1 MNKTNASSIK
11 KKKTREISNK
21 IRQLASMLEQS
32 LQQILIFISQ
42 NVFSIR
48 RLKEKKKFYYI
59 MNIYKLAYGD
69 ISWRSTVTRGRTGSF
84 TDRWTDPPIFVPPMR
99 RRVSISSAASDRSW
113 RNANEAGM
121 RATPLEKSRRIVETP
136 LDRVSRLI
144 G

>member
-84 TDRWTDPPIFVPPMR
+84 TDPPIFVPPMR
-99 RRVSISSAASDRSW
+99 RRVSISSAASDRS
-113 RNANEAGM
+113 
-121 RATPLEKSRRIVETP
+121 
-136 LDRVSRLI
+136 
-144 G
+144 

>member
-1 MNKTNASSIK
+1 
-11 KKKTREISNK
+11 
-21 IRQLASMLEQS
+21 
-32 LQQILIFISQ
+32 
-42 NVFSIR
+42 
-48 RLKEKKKFYYI
+48 

-84 TDRWTDPPIFVPPMR
+84 TDPPIFVPPMR